1 MDDSLTTVR
10 NIGPA
15 MAAALR
21 RAGVAS
27 ASDLRALGTD
37 AAYAR
42 LLASGTHRPHFIAY
56 YTLEMGLQGRP
67 WNDCKGAEKD
77 RLRARFDALCAQHLP
92 EPGSAALERL
102 LDDIGVVAVRPAPKP
117 DTPT

>member
-1 MDDSLTTVR
+1 MSDHVSAIR

-15 MAAALR
+15 MAAALA
-21 RAGVAS
+21 RAGITDA
-27 ASDLRALGTD
+27 AELCAMGAD

-67 WNDCKGAEKD
+67 WNDCQGPEKT
-77 RLRARFDALCAQHLP
+77 RLRARFDALCARHAP
-92 EPGSAALERL
+92 PTDALEPIL
-102 LDDIGVVAVRPAPKP
+102 NTLGVLPASQLHKDPP
-117 DTPT
+117 

>member
-1 MDDSLTTVR
+1 MDDCLTSVR

-15 MAAALR
+15 MASALR
-21 RAGVAS
+21 NAGITSAS
-27 ASDLRALGTD
+27 ALRTLGAD

-67 WNDCKGAEKD
+67 WNDCQGAEKD

-92 EPGSAALERL
+92 EPGSAELDRL
-102 LDDIGVVAVRPAPKP
+102 LDDIGVVAVRPPP
-117 DTPT
+117 NTDNRS